1 MIKDIIKLADHL
13 DMSGHAEEAKIL
25 DDILPFIEKMESSS
39 KDGGNENYM
48 VHSQLKSIIAKAQ
61 LILKM
66 CEAGSKVDDWMET
79 YIAQSDLMI
88 DNICDKLA
96 TDYDLIIN
104 SGEKSC
110 GCTEECECDT

>member
-1 MIKDIIKLADHL
+1 MINDIIKLADHL
-13 DMSGHAEEAKIL
+13 DMSGHTEEAKVL
-25 DDILPFIEKMESSS
+25 DDILPFIKSVEISEQ
-39 KDGGNENYM
+39 DGEGENYM

-66 CEAGSKVDDWMET
+66 CEAGSQIDDWMET

-96 TDYDLIIN
+96 TDYDLIID
-104 SGEKSC
+104 SDEKSC
-110 GCTEECECDT
+110 GCTEECECES

>member
-13 DMSGHAEEAKIL
+13 DVSGHTQEAKIL
-25 DDILPFIEKMESSS
+25 DDILPFIEKMESPSHD
-39 KDGGNENYM
+39 DGENYM

-66 CEAGSKVDDWMET
+66 CEAGSQVDDWMET

-96 TDYDLIIN
+96 TDYDLAI
-104 SGEKSC
+104 SSDEKSC